1 MGTCHCGK
9 LQVSITDSSQTEY
22 EELSYARQNEINN
35 SNSEIKTLTTELN
48 VERLNKIMINDKIEE
63 LRKVLPEDLRR
74 QTRKRLI

>member
-1 MGTCHCGK
+1 MR
-9 LQVSITDSSQTEY
+9 
-22 EELSYARQNEINN
+22 SYFRHNQINN